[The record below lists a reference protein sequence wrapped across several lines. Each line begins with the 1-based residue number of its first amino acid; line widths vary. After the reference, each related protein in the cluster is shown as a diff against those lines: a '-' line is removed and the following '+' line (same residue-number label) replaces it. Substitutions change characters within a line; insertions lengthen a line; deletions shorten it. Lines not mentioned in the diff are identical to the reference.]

1 MEEENPDANFGSE
14 GGDKALQ
21 SDHLPMVES
30 YLRFTVS
37 GVSGQ
42 VVGAT
47 LRLHTSTY
55 SGAVSTNGPAVY
67 PAGNDWSEDGIT
79 WNDKPARTSGAPAD
93 DLAAI
98 DGNDWASF
106 DVSSLVNGDGVYTF
120 DLASTSSDGAFFWSR
135 EAADGVRPEL
145 VLTLTGSSTPSP
157 TSTAT
162 PPENTPTPTPPSGSQ
177 ALAFAPQADARVEA
191 NNPDDNFGSDDGDEA
206 LQTDGK
212 PDIETYLRFA
222 VSGVNDSVQQATL
235 RLHTTNH
242 GNSGSGN
249 GPAVYPTG
257 NQWDE
262 GSVTWNDRPAR
273 TSAAS
278 ADDLG
283 NIPRDDW
290 ASFDVTSLVTGNG
303 VYTFNLATSSSDGA
317 DFWSREASDA
327 SVRPEL
333 VLTLGSG
340 PAV

>member
-1 MEEENPDANFGSE
+1 MTARFTGPLDPASLTADSFSLVPDAGGDAVAARLSYDASSQTASLRPAHRLAAGTTYIATLKGNNGGLRSAAGAALAADTAWSFSTTGRGHRGGHGGRGHGHGPGHGHGGNHPGQHGQHGGARANEAASATTLTFAPDADARVEEENPDANFGGD

-145 VLTLTGSSTPSP
+145 ALTLAGSSTPSP

-162 PPENTPTPTPPSGSQ
+162 PPENTPTPTPPGGSQ
-177 ALAFAPQADARVEA
+177 ALTFAPQADARVEA
-191 NNPDDNFGSDDGDEA
+191 NN
-206 LQTDGK
+206 
-212 PDIETYLRFA
+212 
-222 VSGVNDSVQQATL
+222 
-235 RLHTTNH
+235 
-242 GNSGSGN
+242 
-249 GPAVYPTG
+249 
-257 NQWDE
+257 
-262 GSVTWNDRPAR
+262 
-273 TSAAS
+273 
-278 ADDLG
+278 
-283 NIPRDDW
+283 
-290 ASFDVTSLVTGNG
+290 
-303 VYTFNLATSSSDGA
+303 
-317 DFWSREASDA
+317 
-327 SVRPEL
+327 
-333 VLTLGSG
+333 
-340 PAV
+340 